1 MASVVIAGDT
11 SGTCT
16 LQANAAAGTTV
27 LDLPTTSGTLVS
39 SGSVPAAGSTTQVQ
53 YNNAGVLTGSANM
66 VFNGTTLTVNDLT
79 DSSLTS
85 GRVVYAGTAG
95 NLTNNAG
102 LTYDGTNLTT
112 TGRTLA
118 AGFFN
123 STNVTGW
130 LVGATTADLY
140 TNNGLVM
147 STTSAGLFQMNSGY
161 GSVATA
167 YGCRA
172 WVNFDGTGTPAIR
185 GSGNVSSLTDNGTGR
200 FTVNFTNAMPDA
212 NYAAVCSGGSSG
224 ASSGMGY
231 MYSPT
236 VNGTGTEFVNA
247 GDALLDPVYA
257 TVSVF
262 R

>member
-1 MASVVIAGDT
+1 MASVVIAGDV

-16 LQANAAAGTTV
+16 LQAANAAGTTV
-27 LDLPTTSGTLVS
+27 LSLPTTSGTLVS

-172 WVNFDGTGTPAIR
+172 WINY
-185 GSGNVSSLTDNGTGR
+185 NGT
-200 FTVNFTNAMPDA
+200 
-212 NYAAVCSGGSSG
+212 
-224 ASSGMGY
+224 
-231 MYSPT
+231 SP
-236 VNGTGTEFVNA
+236 NN
-247 GDALLDPVYA
+247 
-257 TVSVF
+257 
-262 R
+262 